1 MHHRS
6 PATTS
11 EQLFKQALDDA
22 GRASF
27 DGMVVIAEGADD
39 SAADQLCRTMI
50 LDDESVMGGR
60 PQLEVH
66 ADEVTATHGASI
78 AQPQTEELLYLRS
91 RGLDTVT
98 ARNLLIEGFL
108 DEIAHGFSSE
118 AAQALA
124 HQQLA
129 LTLAEEP

>member
-1 MHHRS
+1 
-6 PATTS
+6 
-11 EQLFKQALDDA
+11 
-22 GRASF
+22 
-27 DGMVVIAEGADD
+27 
-39 SAADQLCRTMI
+39 MI